1 MTTRFE
7 TLERTVSIPDQ
18 VSVQVEGRTVK
29 VKGPLG
35 SLQEDLSH
43 LPVSINVNDNKVRLE
58 TTWLQ
63 KREIGML
70 GTAAAH
76 VRNML
81 KGVTQGYRYELRTVY
96 AHFPVTVKADA
107 KGKLLRID
115 GFPAK
120 VKNGY
125 GSTRS
130 TRGLHPRCL
139 VDMLVWRE
147 VELEKLD
154 PKVHIVRIAARVGEK
169 KRRGIL
175 AKAKDLNFHIANPG
189 KEEGRA
195 VTETP
200 ALDEEK
206 ALPAETGEEKM
217 EEKTEIA
224 VDEDLDK
231 TEESSE

>member
-1 MTTRFE
+1 MRKE
-7 TLERTVSIPDQ
+7 ES
-18 VSVQVEGRTVK
+18 
-29 VKGPLG
+29 
-35 SLQEDLSH
+35 
-43 LPVSINVNDNKVRLE
+43 
-58 TTWLQ
+58 
-63 KREIGML
+63 
-70 GTAAAH
+70 
-76 VRNML
+76 
-81 KGVTQGYRYELRTVY
+81 
-96 AHFPVTVKADA
+96 
-107 KGKLLRID
+107 

-130 TRGLHPRCL
+130 TRGLHPRGL

-200 ALDEEK
+200 PMDEEK
-206 ALPAETGEEKM
+206 ALPPETGEEKM
-217 EEKTEIA
+217 EEKTEIG

>member
-1 MTTRFE
+1 MRKE
-7 TLERTVSIPDQ
+7 ES
-18 VSVQVEGRTVK
+18 
-29 VKGPLG
+29 
-35 SLQEDLSH
+35 
-43 LPVSINVNDNKVRLE
+43 
-58 TTWLQ
+58 
-63 KREIGML
+63 
-70 GTAAAH
+70 
-76 VRNML
+76 
-81 KGVTQGYRYELRTVY
+81 
-96 AHFPVTVKADA
+96 
-107 KGKLLRID
+107 

-130 TRGLHPRCL
+130 TRGLHPRGL

-195 VTETP
+195 LTQTP
-200 ALDEEK
+200 PMDEEK

-224 VDEDLDK
+224 ADEDLDK
-231 TEESSE
+231 TEGSSE